1 MTSMFDEAAF
11 LQALEDALSGKA
23 PLRGEIIG
31 RHKIGDYTVDTCYT
45 LDCGWE
51 TAVCKG
57 EGDWIVVARYETRE
71 QAQEGHED
79 WIYACGCFPTSA
91 WSIQTE
97 RYEEF

>member
-1 MTSMFDEAAF
+1 MIDMDDIYSTLF
-11 LQALEDALSGKA
+11 ALMMGDKN
-23 PLRGEIIG
+23 RGEIVG
-31 RHKIGDYTVDTCYT
+31 RDEVNNYTIDTCYT

-57 EGDWIVVARYETRE
+57 EGDWIVVARYETKE

>member
-1 MTSMFDEAAF
+1 MFDEAF
-11 LQALEDALSGKA
+11 LQALEDVLSGET
-23 PLRGEIIG
+23 PLRGKVVG
-31 RHKIGDYTVDTCYT
+31 RHTIEDYTIDTCYT

-57 EGDWIVVARYETRE
+57 EGNWIVVARYETKE

-79 WIYACGCFPTSA
+79 WIYACGCFPAFA